1 MTHANRLGS
10 RHLVHRNAAI
20 TEPPQQRVGVSFPL
34 FIGLRYLRARKREA
48 SLSLIG
54 SIATIGIALGVMTL
68 NVVLSVMSGFES
80 DLRERILGLTPHVTI
95 DSAIG
100 RMQASPDLLARVAA
114 VPGVDAVAPFAV
126 GQIVLSSGDELAGVE
141 LRGVAA
147 EGGATDLARHVDGG
161 DLGDLAR
168 QHPVADAEG
177 TAVRLPGIILGRDVA
192 AQLHVAKGDP
202 VTVVSPQGVPTAL
215 GMVPRVKRFVVVG
228 VFRSGMSEY
237 DATRVF
243 VHLPEAQRF
252 FRLGE
257 QVSGVEVRLA
267 DPEDADGVARGIAP
281 MLEVGM
287 RVSDWMETNGTVFSA
302 LQLEKSVYFVV
313 LLLIVLV
320 AAFNIIATLIMVV
333 MNKRKDIAVLKSMG
347 AGNRAIAAIFLWS
360 GVLIG
365 LIGAV
370 GGSAAG
376 LALCWALRRYEFVE
390 LPPDVFYVSTLPVE
404 MSAPS
409 FLGVSVVALAIC
421 VAASVYPAS
430 RAARLAPVDVIRHE

>member
-1 MTHANRLGS
+1 VAEARRRAS
-10 RHLVHRNAAI
+10 AVRRWI
-20 TEPPQQRVGVSFPL
+20 EVSFPL

-80 DLRERILGLTPHVTI
+80 DLRDRILGLTPHVTI

-100 RMQASPDLLARVAA
+100 RLHAPRELVARLGEVT
-114 VPGVDAVAPFAV
+114 GVSAVAPFAV
-126 GQIVLSSGDELAGVE
+126 GQVVLSSGDELAGVE
-141 LRGVAA
+141 LRGVDTA
-147 EGGATDLARHVDGG
+147 GGATDLARHVVGG
-161 DLGDLAR
+161 DLSDLAR
-168 QHPVADAEG
+168 DHPVADSEG
-177 TAVRLPGIILGRDVA
+177 VAVRLPGIVLGRDVA
-192 AQLHVAKGDP
+192 GQLRVGEGDP

-257 QVSGVEVRLA
+257 QVSGIEVRL
-267 DPEDADGVARGIAP
+267 EDAQDAALAARRMAP
-281 MLEVGM
+281 LLDVGM
-287 RVSDWMETNGTVFSA
+287 RVSDWMETNSTLFSA
-302 LQLEKSVYFVV
+302 LQLEKTVYFIV

-320 AAFNIIATLIMVV
+320 AAFNIVATLIMVV

-347 AGNRAIAAIFLWS
+347 AGNREIAAIFVWS
-360 GVLIG
+360 GLLIG
-365 LIGAV
+365 IIGAA
-370 GGSAAG
+370 GGSVAG
-376 LALCWALRRYEFVE
+376 LALCWALDRYEFVE

-409 FLGVSVVALAIC
+409 FLGVSLVALAIC
-421 VAASVYPAS
+421 VLASVYPAN